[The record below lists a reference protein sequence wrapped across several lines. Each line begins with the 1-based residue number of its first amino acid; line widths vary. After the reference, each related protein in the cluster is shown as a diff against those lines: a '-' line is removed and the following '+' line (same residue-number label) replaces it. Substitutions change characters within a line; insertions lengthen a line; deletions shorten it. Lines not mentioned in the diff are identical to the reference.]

1 MKPSICIV
9 TASWDLHSPCTTENQ
24 PALHPQS
31 LTVRPGERHN
41 PQSSGIDRE
50 GWDTAR
56 MENTEPLK
64 GLGESQD
71 AKNDQE
77 MFHRHRIQATLRRD
91 DTEITGSDRPRKSG

>member
-1 MKPSICIV
+1 
-9 TASWDLHSPCTTENQ
+9 
-24 PALHPQS
+24 
-31 LTVRPGERHN
+31 
-41 PQSSGIDRE
+41 
-50 GWDTAR
+50 

-91 DTEITGSDRPRKSG
+91 DTEITGSDRLRKSA

>member
-1 MKPSICIV
+1 MKPSICMV

-24 PALHPQS
+24 PTLHPQS

-41 PQSSGIDRE
+41 PQSSGIDRD

-77 MFHRHRIQATLRRD
+77 MFHRHRIQATVRRD
-91 DTEITGSDRPRKSG
+91 DTEIIDFDRLRKSA

>member
-1 MKPSICIV
+1 
-9 TASWDLHSPCTTENQ
+9 
-24 PALHPQS
+24 
-31 LTVRPGERHN
+31 
-41 PQSSGIDRE
+41 
-50 GWDTAR
+50 

-91 DTEITGSDRPRKSG
+91 DTEITGSERFSRALRPLLKLLMLFIGLGHP